1 MAMREKLI
9 ELFRAIAH
17 ENCFGSIENIAD
29 YLIAN
34 GVTLQSRD
42 CYWATEQAYKNGY
55 EKGLLDGKGCC
66 ADCKS
71 CWKTKLVN
79 APYRWIPVA
88 ERLPEAGMEV
98 LAMLQVNKFDGH
110 DAHNVTTAVIL
121 PSGSWL
127 VADYQEGIEAE
138 TSGTDC
144 EDCSYWITHWRKL
157 PAPPEENKEGA
168 AYGESD

>member
-1 MAMREKLI
+1 
-9 ELFRAIAH
+9 
-17 ENCFGSIENIAD
+17 
-29 YLIAN
+29 
-34 GVTLQSRD
+34 
-42 CYWATEQAYKNGY
+42 
-55 EKGLLDGKGCC
+55 
-66 ADCKS
+66 
-71 CWKTKLVN
+71 
-79 APYRWIPVA
+79 
-88 ERLPEAGMEV
+88 
-98 LAMLQVNKFDGH
+98 MLQVNKFDGH

-144 EDCSYWITHWRKL
+144 EDCNYWITHWMPL